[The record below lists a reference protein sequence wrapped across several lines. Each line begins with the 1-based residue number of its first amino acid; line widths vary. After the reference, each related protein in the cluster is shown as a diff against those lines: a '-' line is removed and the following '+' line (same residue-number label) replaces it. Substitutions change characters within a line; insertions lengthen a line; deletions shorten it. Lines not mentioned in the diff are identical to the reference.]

1 MNGPEA
7 VEERMEPD
15 GDCAEDT
22 ESDDESSEV
31 PRMLINNK
39 RKCTAKYRITAANF
53 SQISV
58 S

>member
-7 VEERMEPD
+7 VEERTEPD

-31 PRMLINNK
+31 PRILINNK
-39 RKCTAKYRITAANF
+39 RKCAAKYRITAANF
-53 SQISV
+53 S
-58 S
+58 